1 MGKNNNL
8 LSGPVDAFIV
18 YRADTSMLGV
28 AEFTAPEVER
38 MKETQKLAGAMGE
51 LDFVTRS
58 LKAMTAKIKFSST
71 NGLTYELAEPGNQ
84 EIELRAVIISYD
96 KGETEYTETGQ
107 VIRINA
113 ENTKA
118 PVGKFATG
126 SNMDAEYEFSVH
138 SLKVTIDDEDVLEV
152 DPANYVYKVNGTDY
166 LETYRSIL
174 GVN

>member
-1 MGKNNNL
+1 MGKNTNL

-18 YRADTSMLGV
+18 YRGDTSMLGV
-28 AEFTAPEVER
+28 AEFTGPDIER
-38 MKETQKLAGAMGE
+38 MKETQKLAGVMGE

-58 LKAMTAKIKFSST
+58 LKAMTAKMKFSST

-126 SNMDAEYEFSVH
+126 NNMDAEYEFSVH
-138 SLKVTIDDEDVLEV
+138 SLKVTIDDEDVTQI
-152 DPANYVYKVNGTDY
+152 DPANFIYKINGTDY
-166 LETYRSIL
+166 MENYRSLL
-174 GVN
+174 GMN